1 MDENKKT
8 EASAVNAEKT
18 GKSDYKKSKGDRKR
32 LINLVD
38 IVLILMILSIIVVFV
53 FVLAPGAEL
62 NREDVQTV
70 KLEYTVEISGIS
82 KEMLAKINIGDQ
94 VFDEKDRYVIGTV
107 TNTEIDDCVEYV
119 YNEESGRIEAVAY
132 TDDGNASSVL
142 KNVLVTITAN
152 AQYSKGKGYTVNGYR
167 IAVNREMSLCFPGYS
182 GNGQCISVTI
192 LETGVN

>member
-8 EASAVNAEKT
+8 EGSATTAEKA
-18 GKSDYKKSKGDRKR
+18 GKSEYKKAKGERKQP
-32 LINLVD
+32 INAVD
-38 IVLILMILSIIVVFV
+38 IVLILMILSFAVIFV
-53 FVLAPGAEL
+53 FLFAPNPGFDRDNEQ
-62 NREDVQTV
+62 NV

-82 KEMLAKINIGDQ
+82 KEMAAKINVGDQ
-94 VFDEKDRYVIGTV
+94 VFDEQDRYAIGAV

-132 TDDGNASSVL
+132 TDEGNSSAVR
-142 KNVLVTITAN
+142 KTVLVTITAN
-152 AQYSKGKGYTVNGYR
+152 ANYTEGSGYTVNGYR

-192 LETGVN
+192 LETEVK